1 MLFSILCFFMLFC
14 HKVAQKTMWSLGGP
28 KVGSRRKKK
37 EILLHGS
44 SPPLFKGGSLGFLNV
59 KKGGTLPK
67 LKIKG
72 GRSFDGGISTKVI

>member
-1 MLFSILCFFMLFC
+1 MLSTENRGKKRKWVGGIFRLM
-14 HKVAQKTMWSLGGP
+14 AKTWFQP
-28 KVGSRRKKK
+28 
-37 EILLHGS
+37 
-44 SPPLFKGGSLGFLNV
+44 PPLFKGGSLGFLNV

>member
-1 MLFSILCFFMLFC
+1 MSKKIPKNQKVKNLILDPLITLS
-14 HKVAQKTMWSLGGP
+14 Q
-28 KVGSRRKKK
+28 KK
-37 EILLHGS
+37 EVTW
-44 SPPLFKGGSLGFLNV
+44 SLGFLNV